1 VTPRGPQGRG
11 CPTGPAIPSGSPAS
25 LPGQRVHDVGIDRPH
40 QVVPPC
46 AEVVAWPA
54 RFGPPSSRS
63 AEADSGR
70 PRPGP
75 LRLPAR
81 PAAARAG
88 PAGHPGLAGRRGS
101 SPLWLGVPGGAQP
114 QRAAAPPGSWPSW
127 SSAPPWPPAACWAPW
142 PPGPGPVI
150 LTGAGLEALG
160 AILTERRRSR
170 LAQDQVRAAGV
181 GEARV
186 IAAGRVEAVRILQT
200 NIDAT
205 TCSQARELVAGI
217 ARPRP
222 LGAADR
228 KPAPIGGPAGA
239 VASRGARSAAS
250 ASSPAPALRASCSQA

>member
-1 VTPRGPQGRG
+1 VTPRGPQGSG

-70 PRPGP
+70 PALVPSGYLLALLLLVLAPPAILGWLAGAVVVRFGWVSRGRSAAAGGGATGALALLVIGP
-75 LRLPAR
+75 TVAGSLLGAMAAWAGSGHPDRRRARGPRRDPDRAAPVPAR
-81 PAAARAG
+81 
-88 PAGHPGLAGRRGS
+88 
-101 SPLWLGVPGGAQP
+101 
-114 QRAAAPPGSWPSW
+114 
-127 SSAPPWPPAACWAPW
+127 
-142 PPGPGPVI
+142 PGPGP
-150 LTGAGLEALG
+150 
-160 AILTERRRSR
+160 RRRR
-170 LAQDQVRAAGV
+170 RRGPGDCG
-181 GEARV
+181 
-186 IAAGRVEAVRILQT
+186 GRVEAVRILQT

-205 TCSQARELVAGI
+205 TRSQARGLVAGI

-239 VASRGARSAAS
+239 GGC
-250 ASSPAPALRASCSQA
+250 PGLRRT